1 MDKVFEFSQKKRKL
15 STVFAKQISRLSV
28 IEAVKMK
35 PTTNTG
41 IFYIKTVNLKSNN
54 KSFRF

>member
-1 MDKVFEFSQKKRKL
+1 MLSIVF
-15 STVFAKQISRLSV
+15 TKQIPCLSV

-54 KSFRF
+54 ESFRS